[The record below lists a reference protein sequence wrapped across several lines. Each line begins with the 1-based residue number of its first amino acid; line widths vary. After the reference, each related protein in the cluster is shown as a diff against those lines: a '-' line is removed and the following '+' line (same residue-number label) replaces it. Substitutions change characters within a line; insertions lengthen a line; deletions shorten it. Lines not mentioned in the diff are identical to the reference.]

1 MKLEALIAE
10 LLSADDAR
18 AEQAAQKLVALGAA
32 ALEPLLEILKSEDA
46 DERWWA
52 TRVLGETTAP
62 DVTDLLLGQLS
73 DPDEGVRAA
82 AIHGLGLRGD
92 AGSAEAI
99 ARQLSDASGYLARQA
114 GEALTK
120 LGDHAVPALIAGL
133 QDENQRVR
141 VESARALA
149 HMEQLE
155 AIPALFNALDDDS
168 ALVNYWA
175 DIGLERR
182 GVGQVYFKP

>member
-1 MKLEALIAE
+1 MHLKALIAE

-18 AEQAAQKLVALGAA
+18 AEQAAQKLIALGSA
-32 ALEPLLEILKSEDA
+32 ALEPLSEILQSDDA
-46 DERWWA
+46 DDRWWA
-52 TRVLGETTAP
+52 TRVLGESTAP
-62 DVTDLLLGQLS
+62 DAIDLLLGQLS

-92 AGSAEAI
+92 AQSAEAL

-120 LGDHAVPALIAGL
+120 LGDHAVPVLIAGL

-141 VESARALA
+141 VVSARALA
-149 HMEQLE
+149 HMDQLE

-168 ALVNYWA
+168 ALVNYWS